1 MSMPEAGWVRLTD
14 EQLSG
19 EALAPYGDG
28 VLSAG
33 YMVAKTPHE
42 PGQKMLAVFEG
53 EIWVAL
59 YEFTGGE
66 NVATFFPG
74 DEFVYV
80 VAGTLTLTDTRTG
93 ESRTFDQGEHVLIPK
108 GWQGS
113 WANEGLYREVAV
125 CSRDWLRQYTR
136 EFQSGIV
143 DPERRS
149 EFLAIETRTATPP
162 RGDSANGAG
171 PHSTHVH
178 GSDLLVRLIAAE
190 AGTSLDD
197 FRGDRDAFVQV
208 IDGRVVLTGDDG
220 AREEFVAGDCLI
232 VSGDARER
240 WDSRDGLQALVVQ
253 AGAPAD
259 FRGAAGGP

>member
-1 MSMPEAGWVRLTD
+1 MSGR
-14 EQLSG
+14 
-19 EALAPYGDG
+19 ALEPYGDG

-33 YMVAKTPHE
+33 YMVSKTPHE

-93 ESRTFDQGEHVLIPK
+93 EGRTFDQGEHVLIPK

-125 CSRDWLRQYTR
+125 CSRDWLRPYTR
-136 EFQSGIV
+136 TFQDGII
-143 DPERRS
+143 DSERRT
-149 EFLAIETRTATPP
+149 EFLAIDPG
-162 RGDSANGAG
+162 RGAPAAGASDGDGLRSA
-171 PHSTHVH
+171 HVH
-178 GSDLLVRLIAAE
+178 GSDLLVRVVTAD
-190 AGTSLDD
+190 AGDSPGG
-197 FRGDRDAFVQV
+197 FRDGRDVFVQLL
-208 IDGRVVLTGDDG
+208 DGLVALGGEGG
-220 AREEFVAGDCLI
+220 ASEEFAAGDCFI
-232 VSGDARER
+232 VSGDASEPWR
-240 WDSRDGLQALVVQ
+240 SPDGFRALVVQ

-259 FRGAAGGP
+259 FRDAAGHA

>member
-1 MSMPEAGWVRLTD
+1 MPAGNWLRLTD

-19 EALAPYGDG
+19 EALQPYGDG

-80 VAGTLTLTDTRTG
+80 VAGTLTLTDARTD
-93 ESRTFDQGEHVLIPK
+93 ESRTFEQGEHVLIPK

-113 WANEGLYREVAV
+113 WANEGFYREVAV
-125 CSRDWLRQYTR
+125 CSRDWLREYTR
-136 EFQSGIV
+136 EFQDGIV
-143 DPERRS
+143 DPERRR
-149 EFLAIETRTATPP
+149 EFLAIDTRAATPSLDD
-162 RGDSANGAG
+162 GANGAG
-171 PHSTHVH
+171 PRSAHVH
-178 GSDLLVRLIAAE
+178 GSDLLVRLIAGE
-190 AGTSLDD
+190 AGTALDSW
-197 FRGDRDAFVQV
+197 RGDRDAFVQL
-208 IDGRVVLTGDDG
+208 IDGRIMVTGDDG

-240 WDSRDGLQALVVQ
+240 WDSPNGFEALVVQ
-253 AGAPAD
+253 AGVPAD